1 MLWEVMTEFEKKEM
15 LLRMRIPPP
24 PSAHT
29 PSVPS
34 PSSASSPS
42 HPSTTTATTA
52 KSRILYD
59 IPCKVCHDHSSGKHY
74 GIFACDGCAGFFKR
88 SIRRARQY
96 VCKSKSEAGCL
107 VDKTHRNQCRACR
120 LSKCLQAGMNKEAV
134 QHERGPRNST
144 LRRQMSLYFKESSPE
159 LNPPLQLHHPHSH
172 HPHHHHHAHRSLPA
186 PALPPRS
193 LSLSGV
199 ATSSSTSL
207 DVESLRGSPPPATVL
222 PSQILKPATNAVTA
236 ASTSSSSS
244 STSSLSSLTSSNTSS
259 TASSSSPLTPPI
271 PPIAPNQPPGLP
283 LGSPL
288 TPSVDLKMN
297 LMLPLPHHLTS
308 GAASALSHP
317 KILRHSSTALPEEM
331 VNIMMMN
338 SSTLDRRRQASSFTI
353 PTSSTLHAPTPR
365 YPHELGLPL
374 FSCSDGVCETAAR
387 LLFMNVR
394 WAKHLPAYAALPY
407 RDQLTLLEWGWRELF
422 VLSAAQF
429 LLPVEVGASLASCG
443 LTSETSNA
451 FLVAILRDIKL
462 FQDIITK
469 FKEMCVD
476 PTEYACLKAIVLFK
490 TVWEKG
496 SGGGREVTTELRDVT
511 AVAALQDQAQLALSK
526 YITTAY
532 PSQPFR
538 FGKLL
543 LLLPSLRAVGTPAI
557 VELFFRRT
565 IGSIPIERIVC
576 DMYKTVDF

>member
-1 MLWEVMTEFEKKEM
+1 
-15 LLRMRIPPP
+15 
-24 PSAHT
+24 
-29 PSVPS
+29 
-34 PSSASSPS
+34 
-42 HPSTTTATTA
+42 
-52 KSRILYD
+52 
-59 IPCKVCHDHSSGKHY
+59 
-74 GIFACDGCAGFFKR
+74 
-88 SIRRARQY
+88 
-96 VCKSKSEAGCL
+96 
-107 VDKTHRNQCRACR
+107 
-120 LSKCLQAGMNKEAV
+120 
-134 QHERGPRNST
+134 
-144 LRRQMSLYFKESSPE
+144 MSLYFKESSPE

-172 HPHHHHHAHRSLPA
+172 HHPHHHHHHAHRPLPG

-193 LSLSGV
+193 HSLSGV
-199 ATSSSTSL
+199 ATSSSSPSSSSL
-207 DVESLRGSPPPATVL
+207 DVENLRGSPPTSTVL
-222 PSQILKPATNAVTA
+222 PSQILKPASNAVTA
-236 ASTSSSSS
+236 ASTISSSSS
-244 STSSLSSLTSSNTSS
+244 SSLSTSSLSSSNTSS

-271 PPIAPNQPPGLP
+271 PPIAQNQTPGLP

-288 TPSVDLKMN
+288 APSMDLKMN
-297 LMLPLPHHLTS
+297 LMLPMPHHLTS
-308 GAASALSHP
+308 GSAAALPHP
-317 KILRHSSTALPEEM
+317 KILRHSSTVLPEEM
-331 VNIMMMN
+331 LNIMMMN
-338 SSTLDRRRQASSFTI
+338 SGALDRRRQASSFTI
-353 PTSSTLHAPTPR
+353 PATSTLHAPTPR

-374 FSCSDGVCETAAR
+374 FSCSDSVCETAAR

-407 RDQLTLLEWGWRELF
+407 RDQLTLLEWGWKELF

-429 LLPVEVGASLASCG
+429 LLPVEVASSLASCG
-443 LTSETSNA
+443 LSSETSNA
-451 FLVAILRDIKL
+451 FLVPILRDIKL
-462 FQDIITK
+462 FQDIIAK

-496 SGGGREVTTELRDVT
+496 SGPAGREVTTELRDVT